1 MFLLFSCIFLVGLLF
16 AMLLHC
22 ILLWT
27 GFHKALPLPIHTPIE
42 AIPPLTPLVEY
53 LINYVL
59 ALDRQ
64 TQ

>member
-1 MFLLFSCIFLVGLLF
+1 
-16 AMLLHC
+16 MLLHC

-27 GFHKALPLPIHTPIE
+27 GFHKPLPLPIHTPIE